1 VGWCSSSKCFLLIP
15 KPDKSNGNFSALII
29 KNDREYSEDEIKNT
43 YRSLLNNSDQN
54 ESKWIVK
61 MSSFQNDSL
70 ELELDDMFNKSIFV
84 KNRTYLM
91 YIIQDES
98 DGLTVNLLK
107 DKSNESM
114 NISNAEDKS
123 NETMY
128 ESHAEDK
135 SNKTMYGSNAE
146 DKSNDTMYESKAE
159 DKSNER
165 MDKSNAQDKS
175 NGGMHINNMGFIL
188 KIIGIIIFT
197 ISILICGFLCYAFVF
212 QPNC

>member
-1 VGWCSSSKCFLLIP
+1 LKCCLLIP
-15 KPDKSNGNFSALII
+15 KPDKSNGNFSAVLV
-29 KNDREYSEDEIKNT
+29 KNDEKYTEEKIKNT

-70 ELELDDMFNKSIFV
+70 ELELDDMFIKSIAV

-107 DKSNESM
+107 DKSNE
-114 NISNAEDKS
+114 
-123 NETMY
+123 TMY

-135 SNKTMYGSNAE
+135 SNETMYGSNAE

>member
-1 VGWCSSSKCFLLIP
+1 MMK
-15 KPDKSNGNFSALII
+15 KYTEEK
-29 KNDREYSEDEIKNT
+29 IKNT

-70 ELELDDMFNKSIFV
+70 ELELDDMFIKSISV

-114 NISNAEDKS
+114 NISHAEDKS
-123 NETMY
+123 NE
-128 ESHAEDK
+128 
-135 SNKTMYGSNAE
+135 TMYGSNAE
-146 DKSNDTMYESKAE
+146 DKSNDSFL
-159 DKSNER
+159 KSLE
-165 MDKSNAQDKS
+165 
-175 NGGMHINNMGFIL
+175 
-188 KIIGIIIFT
+188 
-197 ISILICGFLCYAFVF
+197 
-212 QPNC
+212 